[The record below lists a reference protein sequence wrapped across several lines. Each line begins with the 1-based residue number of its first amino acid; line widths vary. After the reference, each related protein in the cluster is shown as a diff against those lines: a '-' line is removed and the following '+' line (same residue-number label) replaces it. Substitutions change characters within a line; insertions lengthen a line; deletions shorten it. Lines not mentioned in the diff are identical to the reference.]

1 MRAERKNGRESKY
14 KQNLIN
20 TTLEPWGPM
29 RPYAK
34 GALTYGKHIFTA
46 NKCTTKCDLFIFLL
60 LKEYA
65 IVYVPTCISLT

>member
-1 MRAERKNGRESKY
+1 
-14 KQNLIN
+14 
-20 TTLEPWGPM
+20 M

-46 NKCTTKCDLFIFLL
+46 NKCTTKYDFFFFVLL

-65 IVYVPTCISLT
+65 IVCTYILVKHSTMTASR